1 MNERE
6 LRSAAATPRRTRVL
20 LTTEGTYPHTIGG
33 VSTWCQNLVESLGEI
48 DFTVFA
54 HMTSPFVPE
63 AYERPAN
70 VELVGVPIWG
80 VEEPAEFNP
89 KLSPRRVIVLSA
101 MMDEPTA
108 RRWFCPLL
116 REMLEM
122 LHYPQRFDAE
132 RFGAIVE
139 SMYDYFRDHDYRGTF
154 RTRAVWETCRDT
166 WLEACGVDPDDDDP
180 DADFDPE
187 ANPNPHEIVRRLGQ
201 LRRPQPADD
210 EELKRTHRLP
220 RLFEA
225 TEAMRL
231 VYRLLTPLNYDLPE
245 ADLVHAT
252 AASFCGL
259 AGIVKRRRDGTPLLV
274 TEHGVFM
281 REQMLY
287 LGRVRFPFHLRK
299 FFIQFVSAVSRAVYH
314 HADQVSPVCAYNARW
329 EVKNGAHPDRIR
341 VIYNGV
347 EEDRFRPMVVERPAA
362 PTVVMVSR
370 VDALK
375 DLETA
380 LRVAARVRE
389 RVPEVRFLHYGP
401 EPDAAYATRCRELW
415 RELGL
420 ETTFEW
426 RGMTNDAA
434 AAYNQGDVVLLTSIS
449 EAFPYT
455 VIEGMMCGRPVV
467 STNVGGVPEAIGEL
481 GATAR
486 IRDVDGLARGV
497 EWLLRLD
504 AGDREQLQRS
514 CRERTVRLFTQAA
527 SIAEYRIAYDE
538 LIRQARIPGTTPLV
552 ASASAATP
560 TAVPPPLPLP
570 TSTVA
575 TRTLV
580 RVPATADEVRLGL
593 GAPLPE
599 ARLAAVAAAG
609 DHLEQVEAIRRL
621 TQLLRTDPDTRVRL
635 EVGVALRTLI
645 GLQQE
650 AG

>member
-1 MNERE
+1 MSERGP
-6 LRSAAATPRRTRVL
+6 RGVAATPRRTRVL
-20 LTTEGTYPHTIGG
+20 LTTEGTYPHTMGG
-33 VSTWCQNLVESLGEI
+33 VSTWCQNLVESLDEV

-63 AYERPAN
+63 VYERPAN
-70 VELVGVPIWG
+70 VDLVGVPIWG

-89 KLSPRRVIVLSA
+89 KLSPRRVIVLSSS
-101 MMDEPTA
+101 MDESTS
-108 RRWFCPLL
+108 RRRFCPLL

-132 RFGAIVE
+132 RFGAVIA

-166 WLEACGVDPDDDDP
+166 WLEACGVDPDDDT
-180 DADFDPE
+180 DADLDPE
-187 ANPNPHEIVRRLGQ
+187 ANPNPHEIIRRLGE
-201 LRRPQPADD
+201 LRRQTPVDD

-259 AGIVKRRRDGTPLLV
+259 AGIVKKRRDGTPLLV

-347 EEDRFRPMVVERPAA
+347 EEDRFRPMQVERPDV

-389 RVPEVRFLHYGP
+389 RMPDVRFLHYGP
-401 EPDAAYATRCRELW
+401 EPDAAYAERCRRLW

-426 RGMTNDAA
+426 RGRTSDAA

-486 IRDVDGLARGV
+486 IRDVEGLARGV

-504 AGDREQLQRS
+504 AEDREQLQRA
-514 CRERTVRLFTQAA
+514 CRDRTVRLFTQAA
-527 SIAEYRIAYDE
+527 SIAEYRTAYDE
-538 LIRQARIPGTTPLV
+538 LIRQARVPGAAPAVATPTPNLV
-552 ASASAATP
+552 PVPTAAATP
-560 TAVPPPLPLP
+560 A
-570 TSTVA
+570 VA
-575 TRTLV
+575 TPTLV
-580 RVPATADEVRLGL
+580 REPTSADEVRLGL

-599 ARLAAVAAAG
+599 VRLAAVAAAG

-621 TQLLRTDPDTRVRL
+621 TQLLRSDPDARVRR
-635 EVGVALRTLI
+635 EVGAALRTLI
-645 GLQQE
+645 GLRQE